1 MQNNKDQEARV
12 RSVLAPVLAGFIAG
26 SALQLLQPE
35 LYGAWLY
42 GLMLAAALAG
52 WVLMLR
58 KSKAFSWRRA
68 LALLSFALLAFSL
81 CGLRSVAFQAQ
92 ALEPLLQ
99 GRDIAITGLIAAMP
113 QRSEEG
119 VRFRFEVEAAHA
131 GDAEV
136 TLPPQIY
143 LGWYT
148 GFGDNSADA
157 SRQPAD
163 LRAGERW
170 QMTVRLKSPHGAS
183 NPHGF
188 DYELWMWEQGLQAS
202 GYVRAGPKDVQPI
215 RIGQTW
221 QHPVERARQLVRDA
235 IFARV
240 PDRKAAGII
249 AALVTGDQGA
259 IERSD
264 WDIFR
269 ATGVA
274 HLMSISGL
282 HITMFAWVAAA
293 LVGWL
298 WRRSDVLGKSLCLR
312 FPAPSAGLIG
322 GVLLATLY
330 AVFSGWGVPS
340 QRTVWMLATA
350 GLLRLGGR
358 RWPWPH
364 VWLLTCAVVVA
375 VDPWALMQ
383 AGFWLSFVA
392 VGVLFAADPGG
403 QDEGEGEPRTG
414 MSHRLRTAL
423 HEQWVVTVALTPL
436 SLLLFGQVSV
446 VGLLANAL
454 AIPCVTLLITP
465 LAMGG
470 VAWAPLWDAA
480 GWCLQWLGMYL
491 QWLASWPYAAL
502 SMPTPALW
510 AGIAGVAGG
519 VMLAL
524 RLPWGLRLLG
534 VPLLLPALLWQAPR
548 PEAGQFELLAADIGQ
563 GNAVIVRTASHTLV
577 YDTGPRLGRDSDAG
591 NRVLV
596 PLLRATDE
604 RVDIVM
610 LSHRDADHIGGAP
623 AVLAMQPQAR
633 LISSIEDGHEL
644 QALRKSTRCVAGQNW
659 EWDGVRFEVLQ
670 PQAADYDA
678 KVKSNGMSC
687 VLRIEAHAGHIHL
700 AADAPDQSAGPV
712 ALLVGDLEEPQ
723 EQRLVQQGAMLH
735 ADVLLVPHHGSKT
748 SSSPAFLGAVQPR
761 IALVQA
767 GYRNRFGHPA
777 EPVVARYVE
786 RNVLLVDTPHCGAAG
801 WSSAAPTHVLCNRA
815 EAQRYWHHR
824 FP

>member
-1 MQNNKDQEARV
+1 MQNNNEQEVRV
-12 RSVLAPVLAGFIAG
+12 RGVLAPALAGFIAG
-26 SALQLLQPE
+26 SALQLRQPA
-35 LYGAWLY
+35 LWQGWVYA
-42 GLMLAAALAG
+42 LMLAAALAG
-52 WVLMLR
+52 WVLMARRSRPSRLR
-58 KSKAFSWRRA
+58 QL
-68 LALLSFALLAFSL
+68 LALVTWAVLAFCL
-81 CGLRSVAFQAQ
+81 CGLRSTMFQAQ
-92 ALEPLLQ
+92 ALEPTLQ

-119 VRFRFEVEAAHA
+119 VRFRFEVESARA

-136 TLPPQIY
+136 ALPPLIY
-143 LGWYT
+143 LGWYS
-148 GFGDNSADA
+148 GFGDNADT

-170 QMTVRLKSPHGAS
+170 QMTARLKAPHGAS

-202 GYVRAGPKDVQPI
+202 GYVRAGPKDAQPL

-221 QHPVERARQLVRDA
+221 QHPVERARQTVRDA

-240 PDRKAAGII
+240 ADRKAAGII

-282 HITMFAWVAAA
+282 HITMFAWVAAL

-298 WRRSDVLGKSLCLR
+298 WRRSDLLGKSLCLR

-322 GVLLATLY
+322 GVLLATVY

-340 QRTVWMLATA
+340 QRTVWMLATV

-358 RWPWPH
+358 RWPWPL

-403 QDEGEGEPRTG
+403 QDADENTQRSGVA
-414 MSHRLRTAL
+414 HRLRTAL

-465 LAMGG
+465 PAMLG
-470 VAWAPLWDAA
+470 VAWPPLWDAA
-480 GWCLQWLGMYL
+480 GWCLQWLGLYL
-491 QWLASWPYAAL
+491 QWLASWPFAAL
-502 SMPTPALW
+502 SMPAPALW
-510 AGIAGVAGG
+510 AGVAGVAGG
-519 VMLAL
+519 VLLAL
-524 RLPWGLRLLG
+524 RLPWGMRLLG

-604 RVDIVM
+604 KVDVVM

-644 QALRKSTRCVAGQNW
+644 QALRKATRCLAGQQW
-659 EWDGVRFEVLQ
+659 DWDGVRFEVLQ

-678 KVKSNGMSC
+678 KLKSNGMSC
-687 VLRIEAHAGHIHL
+687 VLRIAAARQAGL
-700 AADAPDQSAGPV
+700 DESV
-712 ALLVGDLEEPQ
+712 ALLVGDIEEPQ
-723 EQRLVQQGAMLH
+723 EQRLVQQGANLK
-735 ADVLLVPHHGSKT
+735 ADFLLVPHHGSKT
-748 SSSPAFLGAVQPR
+748 SSSETFLDAVKPR
-761 IALVQA
+761 IALAQA
-767 GYRNRFGHPA
+767 GYRNRFNHPA
-777 EPVVARYVE
+777 PPVVLRYKE
-786 RNVLLVDTPHCGAAG
+786 RGFELKDSPHCGAAT
-801 WSSAAPTHVLCNRA
+801 WSSASPAQVSCHRDEV
-815 EAQRYWHHR
+815 QRYWQHQ